1 MSLREGSVINDEIS
15 ANSSGKYSRRSVLL
29 TLSAASLSQVI
40 PARRAWAA
48 LAGEFKGRVVAEWLP
63 DGRSMK
69 LLEPFAYID
78 PAGKSWPVPANT
90 IVDGA
95 SIPSIFW
102 SIIGGPFEGL
112 YRGPSVVHDFYCQ
125 MRTRK
130 YPEVHQTFHNAMLT
144 AGVSTKKAWIMYKA
158 VAQFGPQWPDP
169 KTDPTCEVTNEGFD
183 FERCAR
189 TSTTRS
195 LAEPATKE
203 ELLQFSREVES
214 EADPADVEK
223 LRTAIDKMN

>member
-1 MSLREGSVINDEIS
+1 VIDDELG
-15 ANSSGKYSRRSVLL
+15 ANSTIKSSRRSVLL
-29 TLSAASLSQVI
+29 SLAAASLSQVI
-40 PARRAWAA
+40 PSGPGWAGP
-48 LAGEFKGRVVAEWLP
+48 LGEFKGRVVAEWLP
-63 DGRSMK
+63 DGRRMK
-69 LLEPFAYID
+69 LLEPFEYID
-78 PAGKSWPVPANT
+78 PAGKSWPVPTNT

-95 SIPSIFW
+95 SIPSVFW

-130 YPEVHQTFHNAMLT
+130 YPEVHQTFHDAMLT

-169 KTDPTCEVTNEGFD
+169 KADPACEVTNENFD
-183 FERCAR
+183 FEKCAR
-189 TSTTRS
+189 GTATRS

-203 ELLQFSREVES
+203 ELLQFSREVAS

-223 LRTAIDKMN
+223 LRVAIDKMN

>member
-1 MSLREGSVINDEIS
+1 MIDEELG
-15 ANSSGKYSRRSVLL
+15 AHSSGQYSRRSVLL
-29 TLSAASLSQVI
+29 SLAAASLSQAI
-40 PARRAWAA
+40 PVSRAWAA
-48 LAGEFKGRVVAEWLP
+48 SAGEFKGRVVAEWLP

-69 LLEPFAYID
+69 LLEPFEYID
-78 PAGKSWPVPANT
+78 NAGKPWPVPANT

-130 YPEVHQTFHNAMLT
+130 YPDVHQTFHDAMLT

-169 KTDPTCEVTNEGFD
+169 EADPTCEVTNENFD

-189 TSTTRS
+189 TSATRS
-195 LAEPATKE
+195 LVEPATKE
-203 ELLQFSREVES
+203 ELLQFSREVAS

-223 LRTAIDKMN
+223 LRVAIDKMN